1 MSVKFQMTFMN
12 AQETECT
19 VKFYVDDSIY
29 SDAPITIYGGGRPFV
44 LQEFNNDKDLFRPIR
59 SQQAT
64 IEILASASGVTID
77 DFLVADDDKAMKVIF
92 TYGSYGEYWYGIV
105 SQDDISENW
114 IAQNHIITIRAD
126 DGFGSLKTVQL
137 QDFDGNAL
145 VGQHTPYNLLQYAM
159 QNTARATTFW
169 NVISNL
175 FYTGMSTAV
184 RQTGLDQCLIDVNT
198 FESDP
203 ETFDDAYTVIEKINS
218 AWNQTV
224 FQYRGE
230 WWILRIPEL
239 FIPQSD
245 SLAGFQAN
253 KPNLGQRANT
263 LTRFMANVGVNEL
276 VKPIMPEM
284 LRSLNK
290 PSKNT
295 IVSFEYDPVEA
306 LVCNQSFQKGAF
318 SSEITVGSVINFIYD
333 VDDWDHRLDFPG
345 PTIFPSTKEFKR
357 YVLLGQGIEDAYVK
371 VEVEDGTVDSYIQS
385 CQTRVSANYLLKL
398 NYLQKWADLESGVV
412 GNQEKVLSIIL
423 ESDGGPVYGLTN
435 AGTWDTYGP
444 SNTHIWITRTVT
456 NKDDVEYIKKEI
468 EATIPYP
475 GLLTVRL
482 IIDNAVGQYYKQIK
496 DLNVEIIPPIDIL
509 RFRQVTGSYV
519 QWTIAAN
526 LNKSS
531 EYQIYLDNG
540 YDGYKGTIYLSDG
553 ATKTQNVWF
562 NRNLP
567 AYLYDFKEQNS
578 RSRLFFNRRY
588 RTILEA
594 NFFGLEWTT
603 GGNKRPIG
611 LINTIKFVDD
621 DPDKTFAIVNLREI
635 DFLNCT
641 WSADLVEIWDEDVDT
656 NILPSVTD
664 IKKIDVYFK
673 S

>member
-29 SDAPITIYGGGRPFV
+29 SDAPITIYGGGRPFI

-159 QNTARATTFW
+159 QNTARTTTFW

-175 FYTGMSTAV
+175 FYTGMDTSV

-295 IVSFEYDPVEA
+295 TVSFEYDPVEA
-306 LVCNQSFQKGAF
+306 LV
-318 SSEITVGSVINFIYD
+318 
-333 VDDWDHRLDFPG
+333 
-345 PTIFPSTKEFKR
+345 
-357 YVLLGQGIEDAYVK
+357 
-371 VEVEDGTVDSYIQS
+371 
-385 CQTRVSANYLLKL
+385 
-398 NYLQKWADLESGVV
+398 
-412 GNQEKVLSIIL
+412 
-423 ESDGGPVYGLTN
+423 
-435 AGTWDTYGP
+435 
-444 SNTHIWITRTVT
+444 
-456 NKDDVEYIKKEI
+456 
-468 EATIPYP
+468 
-475 GLLTVRL
+475 
-482 IIDNAVGQYYKQIK
+482 
-496 DLNVEIIPPIDIL
+496 
-509 RFRQVTGSYV
+509 
-519 QWTIAAN
+519 
-526 LNKSS
+526 
-531 EYQIYLDNG
+531 
-540 YDGYKGTIYLSDG
+540 
-553 ATKTQNVWF
+553 
-562 NRNLP
+562 
-567 AYLYDFKEQNS
+567 
-578 RSRLFFNRRY
+578 
-588 RTILEA
+588 
-594 NFFGLEWTT
+594 
-603 GGNKRPIG
+603 
-611 LINTIKFVDD
+611 
-621 DPDKTFAIVNLREI
+621 
-635 DFLNCT
+635 
-641 WSADLVEIWDEDVDT
+641 
-656 NILPSVTD
+656 
-664 IKKIDVYFK
+664 
-673 S
+673 